1 MGRNDKNLTDSQL
14 IPESVANSFE
24 ESMDAFSLKMRLL
37 HVNAFVCLRLV
48 MKYEEN
54 QQDLLTPTIAKISS
68 T

>member
-1 MGRNDKNLTDSQL
+1 MGRNNKNLTDSQL
-14 IPESVANSFE
+14 IPEFVANSFE

-37 HVNAFVCLRLV
+37 QVNAFVCLRLV